1 MLEKAQYTLIY
12 KTSHLALLTSFY
24 IAYKEKYKIAILP
37 ACIFLTSINY
47 WRRPDS
53 EYRRYLDIVTV
64 VSAISYNHYLVYN
77 SKYAAIYYM
86 IMLLAKL
93 SYICGKYYEEKDN
106 WKSTYAHI
114 GLHVLANTACIVVY
128 SE

>member
-12 KTSHLALLTSFY
+12 KTSYLASLTSLY
-24 IAYKEKYKIAILP
+24 AIYQEKYKIAILP

-64 VSAISYNHYLVYN
+64 VSAISYHHYLVYN

-86 IMLLAKL
+86 IMLLGKL
-93 SYICGKYYEEKDN
+93 SYICGKLEKDN